1 MADEKMERE
10 VTYNADHWV
19 SRYEIESR
27 RNYEREISEQ
37 RLKIAN
43 LEAEKI
49 SDAKDIEVYRQVQ
62 KDIEKATDPLKHDIE
77 CLKAKAAAQDV
88 WNTAQ
93 QAALHGIR
101 SDVDDLLHLT
111 RRYIPRRYI
120 MPPIEDPV
128 EP

>member
-1 MADEKMERE
+1 MAEEMEKEI
-10 VTYNADHWV
+10 TYNADHWV

-27 RNYEREISEQ
+27 RNYESELNEQ

-43 LEAEKI
+43 LEAERL
-49 SDAKDIEVYRQVQ
+49 SDHKDIAVYKQVQ
-62 KDIEKATDPLKHDIE
+62 KDIKEATEPLKSEIE
-77 CLKAKAAAQDV
+77 HLKCKAAAQDV

-93 QAALHGIR
+93 QAAMHGMRNDI
-101 SDVDDLLHLT
+101 DDLLHLT